1 MLGLLL
7 LLSSWSLQALTSKSG
22 RANNHRSDAIV
33 LPADPVIL
41 FATPTLSPYYLY
53 NEGINDIQPEPTTPE
68 FVYNKGFFAQLH
80 PLYAFNF
87 PTTGADGLFFDL
99 VLEGNVNDLI
109 WDSDTHE
116 GITATVT
123 SIPRN
128 ESWFYEACSTLESFM
143 PSCSTKTIFKKSTF
157 IRVILT
163 GPSANHA
170 QRNSNNP
177 SPVRK
182 PHLPQTFELVGRNRS
197 GEVLKY
203 SFILK
208 QWFVH
213 RGDKMGNQSEQTAWC
228 NAIGY
233 RMPRVKDLTNAKCG
247 VGDSRYDNFPCRNG
261 IDGASPQSRRN
272 DVLRSIG
279 AGFVT
284 EWGTLTMY
292 NSAGFTRRDD
302 YWTSD
307 SDFFVKSGSG
317 KVYNLNSNW
326 VSSSNGGICVYP

>member
-1 MLGLLL
+1 
-7 LLSSWSLQALTSKSG
+7 
-22 RANNHRSDAIV
+22 
-33 LPADPVIL
+33 
-41 FATPTLSPYYLY
+41 
-53 NEGINDIQPEPTTPE
+53 
-68 FVYNKGFFAQLH
+68 
-80 PLYAFNF
+80 
-87 PTTGADGLFFDL
+87 
-99 VLEGNVNDLI
+99 
-109 WDSDTHE
+109 
-116 GITATVT
+116 
-123 SIPRN
+123 
-128 ESWFYEACSTLESFM
+128 M
-143 PSCSTKTIFKKSTF
+143 PSCSTRTIFKKSTF

-292 NSAGFTRRDD
+292 NSAGFTRRGN

-307 SDFFVKSGSG
+307 SDFFVESGSG
-317 KVYNLNSNW
+317 QVNNLNSNW